1 MKNNRK
7 LWLFFVYL
15 LVIAL
20 FTTYSLLDTFVLP
33 RVYKTVI
40 DDEDSTLVPGKI
52 TLEDDYYSDDN
63 LEIKITKDTYEGSN
77 IYVCDLKINDLS
89 LFKTAFAKNTY
100 GKNIVQ
106 TVEQQAQEHQAI
118 IAINGDYYGAREA
131 GYVIRKGII
140 YREVKNNYQTD
151 LVINKDGTWRF
162 IEEKELSAKVLV
174 TQGAWEVFSFG
185 PVLIDDY
192 KIVYDPT
199 DNTGQGVTENPRT
212 VIAFYD
218 LHHYAFVL
226 CDGRSSTNPGLT
238 LEQMAAYLKNL
249 NVNKAYNLDGGG
261 STTLVFNHQLINL
274 PTTDADII
282 QQRQVSDIIY
292 LGY

>member
-1 MKNNRK
+1 MI
-7 LWLFFVYL
+7 YL
-15 LVIAL
+15 LVIAI

-33 RVYKTVI
+33 RVYRTVI
-40 DDEDSTLVPGKI
+40 DDEDSKLEPGEV
-52 TLEDDYYSDDN
+52 TLEENYYADDN
-63 LEIKITKDTYEGSN
+63 LEITITKEVYEGSN
-77 IYVCDLKINDLS
+77 IYVCDLRINDLS

-106 TVEQQAQEHQAI
+106 TVTEQAKEHEAI
-118 IAINGDYYGAREA
+118 IAINGDYYGARES

-140 YREVKNNYQTD
+140 YREIKNNYQND
-151 LVINKDGTWRF
+151 LVINKDGTWKF
-162 IEEKELSAKVLV
+162 IAEKEVSAQALI

-185 PVLIDDY
+185 PVLIDDS
-192 KIVYDPT
+192 KIVYDSA

-238 LEQMAAYLKNL
+238 LEQMAAYLENL
-249 NVNKAYNLDGGG
+249 KVTKAYNLDGGG
-261 STTLVFNHQLINL
+261 STTLVFNNQVINL

-282 QQRQVSDIIY
+282 EERKVSDIIY